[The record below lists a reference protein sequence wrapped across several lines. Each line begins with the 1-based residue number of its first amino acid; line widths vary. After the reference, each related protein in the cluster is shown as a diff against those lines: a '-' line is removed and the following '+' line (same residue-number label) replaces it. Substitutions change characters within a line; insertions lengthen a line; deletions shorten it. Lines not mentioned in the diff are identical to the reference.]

1 MSISS
6 FSSSDRSISSS
17 SSSTAP
23 STRASLTSR
32 DRYLLDL
39 HTHTQTQAE
48 NDVYNRT
55 IHINHLVRYYG
66 HSDWTSVPALEDS
79 DLSMHDFNE
88 VLHGP
93 RGGKFILRQWVMF
106 GEGERA
112 FEVCRRGGRR
122 VYVSVEVA
130 IVKGLEED
138 RRRVEGVNGSN
149 NEKAVH
155 TQPHPSALE
164 AKQGGLPEPDSV
176 RDMARSTSWAAQGSI
191 QCAASQT
198 SRQLPAATNRLSPF
212 TTTTTS
218 ASTILQQ
225 LGRRSATSPPPYN
238 TRAYSSK
245 PSRPPQAAPRTAPT
259 SADSVSIPP
268 PTPSSASSSPS
279 NGARVPS
286 KTPPK
291 QADKVPMPQP
301 LPFQKPNPSISP
313 KELNAFAVSQLTARS
328 GPGAGAKSSRKM
340 DPKVSWE
347 ERYRTR
353 ARKYA

>member
-6 FSSSDRSISSS
+6 FSS
-17 SSSTAP
+17 
-23 STRASLTSR
+23 

-138 RRRVEGVNGSN
+138 RRRVEGVNG
-149 NEKAVH
+149 VGV
-155 TQPHPSALE
+155 ALWGVMRRAMRME
-164 AKQGGLPEPDSV
+164 RGKGGTRWLD
-176 RDMARSTSWAAQGSI
+176 RAFRS
-191 QCAASQT
+191 
-198 SRQLPAATNRLSPF
+198 
-212 TTTTTS
+212 
-218 ASTILQQ
+218 
-225 LGRRSATSPPPYN
+225 
-238 TRAYSSK
+238 
-245 PSRPPQAAPRTAPT
+245 
-259 SADSVSIPP
+259 DSVSIPP